1 MKESAF
7 FLRRIMD
14 HTQYLQ
20 KINATLRGQSDFA
33 GTHACD
39 CKLGTWL
46 CGTGLADME
55 EYGEQPI
62 TIFNT
67 LCLEHEKFHIFSHE
81 AVDSCKIGDKV
92 TEARAFTEMHTLS
105 SKLIAL
111 LLELDALTMSH
122 KKVA

>member
-20 KINATLRGQSDFA
+20 KINATLRGNSDFE
-33 GTHACD
+33 GTSACD
-39 CKLGTWL
+39 CKLGSWL
-46 CGTGLADME
+46 CDTGLADIT
-55 EYGEQPI
+55 EYGEQHVE
-62 TIFNT
+62 IFNT

-81 AVDSCKIGDKV
+81 AVNSYKVGDKV

-111 LLELDALTMSH
+111 LLELDALTMPS